1 MKNSTKHWVFRG
13 WKKLQNHQ
21 QISSVECEALIGFF
35 SNINRVL
42 EQIGVPDH
50 WTKEE
55 QEIARRVYQSFFYV
69 LYRSQAEQTP
79 EQPLLHMQEIPRVLE
94 LAEQIREFQLH
105 LSHWESDPRGREIID
120 SLSQAV
126 EVLITAAI
134 RSFTLQEQVMKT
146 LTHHLSTAGL
156 YELAQLYLGE
166 NVDGEAIRRWMNQKK
181 RAWLRALQK
190 QELSWIAKQSLRD
203 QLDVELSNWLYH
215 RLFYSTKGDRKGSM
229 NRNHIENYKKI
240 TSYYKSII
248 DFFIRLDHRLQKR
261 GYSPKLIGRKQWVL
275 LVKKPLY
282 YLFWHQARRN
292 LYPALRKRIDRRQ
305 TTADDQFL
313 LILIKMVYDGKLT
326 TDERR
331 QMLVKIRRALAC
343 ESRELISI
351 EGQQQLALVELLRES
366 QTMWIRLELDEVSL
380 ILEQKK
386 LYKELL
392 SLKRTYVPAASSIY
406 LPFSWLSFV
415 EEALA
420 HLDEHRQK
428 KFQEIAKPLTHK
440 VVNIKKDGRD

>member
-1 MKNSTKHWVFRG
+1 MKRSTKHWVFRG

-21 QISSVECEALIGFF
+21 QISSLECEALIGFF
-35 SNINRVL
+35 DNLNRVL
-42 EQIGVPDH
+42 EQIGVPEH

-55 QEIARRVYQSFFYV
+55 QEIARRVYQGFFYV

-105 LSHWESDPRGREIID
+105 LSHWEADQRGREIID
-120 SLSQAV
+120 SLSRAV

-134 RSFTLQEQVMKT
+134 RSFTLQEQVMDT

-181 RAWLRALQK
+181 KAWLRALQK
-190 QELSWIAKQSLRD
+190 KELSWIAKQSLRD

-215 RLFYSTKGDRKGSM
+215 RLFYSMKGDRKGPM
-229 NRNHIENYKKI
+229 DRNHVENYKKI

-248 DFFIRLDHRLQKR
+248 DFFSRLDDRLQKR
-261 GYSPKLIGRKQWVL
+261 GYSPKLIGREQWVL

-305 TTADDQFL
+305 TTPEDQFL
-313 LILIKMVYDGKLT
+313 LTLIKMVYDGKLT
-326 TDERR
+326 MDERR
-331 QMLVKIRRALAC
+331 QVFAKIRRALAC
-343 ESRELISI
+343 ESRELICI
-351 EGQQQLALVELLRES
+351 EGQQQLAMVELLRES

-386 LYKELL
+386 LYRELL
-392 SLKRTYVPAASSIY
+392 VLKRTYVPAAANIY

-428 KFQEIAKPLTHK
+428 KFQEMAKPLTHK

>member
-1 MKNSTKHWVFRG
+1 M
-13 WKKLQNHQ
+13 
-21 QISSVECEALIGFF
+21 GFF
-35 SNINRVL
+35 DNLNRVL
-42 EQIGVPDH
+42 EQIGMPDR
-50 WTKEE
+50 WTKTE

-79 EQPLLHMQEIPRVLE
+79 EQPLLHLQEIPRVLE
-94 LAEQIREFQLH
+94 LAEQIREFQLR
-105 LSHWESDPRGREIID
+105 LSHWEADPRGRKIID
-120 SLSQAV
+120 SLSRAV
-126 EVLITAAI
+126 EGLITAAI
-134 RSFTLQEQVMKT
+134 RSFTLQEQVMET

-166 NVDGEAIRRWMNQKK
+166 NVDGEKIRRWMNQKK
-181 RAWLRALQK
+181 RAWLKALQK
-190 QELSWIAKQSLRD
+190 KELSWIAKQSLRD

-215 RLFYSTKGDRKGSM
+215 RLFYSTKGDRKEPM
-229 NRNHIENYKKI
+229 DRTHVENYKKI

-248 DFFIRLDHRLQKR
+248 DFFDKLDYRLQER

-275 LVKKPLY
+275 LIKKPLY

-305 TTADDQFL
+305 TTATDQFL
-313 LILIKMVYDGKLT
+313 LTLIKMVYDGKLT

-331 QMLVKIRRALAC
+331 QVLFYIREGLAC
-343 ESRELISI
+343 ESRELICI
-351 EGQQQLALVELLRES
+351 EGQQQLALIELLRES

-380 ILEQKK
+380 FHEQKK

-392 SLKRTYVPAASSIY
+392 ALKRAYVPSVSRIY
-406 LPFSWLSFV
+406 LPFSWLTIV
-415 EEALA
+415 EETLA

-428 KFQEIAKPLTHK
+428 KFQEIAKPLAHK
-440 VVNIKKDGRD
+440 VVNIKKDGRN